1 MYNGFRCWLDSSS
14 SNKLKSKKKMT
25 RAPAMVGKELNFII
39 PRPEFPDLSAIDK
52 CLTTSLAYPHI
63 PMQELQRVAVD
74 SCGIPSME
82 VASEN
87 LMETEVMAPDEGKD
101 YDQKV

>member
-1 MYNGFRCWLDSSS
+1 
-14 SNKLKSKKKMT
+14 
-25 RAPAMVGKELNFII
+25 MVGKELNFII